1 MKRLVLAMMVM
12 VSGACG
18 GDDDGSTADPSQACD
33 QLVEVLCAKYFEC
46 TTEAERD
53 ALGIP
58 ETEAACIS
66 ELKDT
71 YGCAEVTLD
80 NVCDGSETYVSSAAA
95 ECLDQL
101 DAAECGQLRD
111 GYDEEE
117 DAPACG
123 ETCQV
128 E

>member
-1 MKRLVLAMMVM
+1 MKRLVLAMVVM

-18 GDDDGSTADPSQACD
+18 GDDGGSAADPSQACD
-33 QLVEVLCAKYFEC
+33 QLVEVLCSKYYEC
-46 TTEAERD
+46 LTEGERD
-53 ALGIP
+53 FLQLP
-58 ETEAACIS
+58 PSEAGCIT

-80 NVCDGSETYVSSAAA
+80 NVCDGSEVYNASAAA

-101 DAAECGQLRD
+101 DGAECGMLRD
-111 GYDEEE
+111 GYDPEE
-117 DAPACG
+117 DAPACDD
-123 ETCQV
+123 TCQI